1 MNTKNQK
8 ILAFS
13 ILILAICIGLYKN
26 YSDKNSLSKK
36 GVTTT
41 GKVIKLKHLNKSSYD
56 LVYQFYIDSVKIEES
71 TITSYFDISKIKNKR
86 FKVIYLKD
94 NPKISDIDLGKY
106 NSYKKYRPFYTE

>member
-41 GKVIKLKHLNKSSYD
+41 GKV
-56 LVYQFYIDSVKIEES
+56 KIENAN
-71 TITSYFDISKIKNKR
+71 IF
-86 FKVIYLKD
+86 
-94 NPKISDIDLGKY
+94 
-106 NSYKKYRPFYTE
+106 